1 LSSQNDDPN
10 EQLWTNIFGEWIHQI
25 VYRDDSKS
33 PPLKDT
39 DNPDLF
45 DMHFWWIF
53 PHGNDLKLCGLIQ
66 LNRFSDLSLNLITA
80 HHYSSVACIEMSYV
94 KAVVLVQWPVARV
107 QPFTT
112 LHTDYCIVC
121 LEKTPSIAM
130 ATVQGIT
137 DGGSVLSG
145 S

>member
-1 LSSQNDDPN
+1 MTWMNQ
-10 EQLWTNIFGEWIHQI
+10 WTTLNKSFWWM
-25 VYRDDSKS
+25 DSKVYWDES
-33 PPLKDT
+33 KCPPLQNT
-39 DNPDLF
+39 VNPDLF
-45 DMHFWWIF
+45 DMHFWWIL
-53 PHGNDLKLCGLIQ
+53 PHGYWFEAGGLIQ

-80 HHYSSVACIEMSYV
+80 HTYSSAEGCVACTEMSYV
-94 KAVVLVQWPVARV
+94 KAVVLLQWPVARV

-112 LHTDYCIVC
+112 LPTWLLHRR